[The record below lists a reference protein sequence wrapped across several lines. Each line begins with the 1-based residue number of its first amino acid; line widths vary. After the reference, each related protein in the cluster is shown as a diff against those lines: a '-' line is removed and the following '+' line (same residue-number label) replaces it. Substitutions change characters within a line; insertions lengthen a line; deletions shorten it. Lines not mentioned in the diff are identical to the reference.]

1 MKIKVLSQYLF
12 DEDMKMMGLNDSN
25 VEDKNMAFISIV
37 NTEEC
42 LKYYLEEDIK
52 HYFKENHSNVLNL
65 DFDDSPCNIIYNGH
79 QFKTMSIEQAE
90 KTIDFIENAI
100 KKGVDEIIIHCLAG
114 YSRSR
119 GIGEF
124 IYRYCKENDIE
135 VKYSDREEY
144 VSRYNLHVLRILNHA
159 YWKKHKLSEYAE
171 GDKNYPDDLI
181 NIPVTEINR
190 EIKIKKRIPDK
201 QF

>member
-1 MKIKVLSQYLF
+1 MKITVLSQYLF
-12 DEDMKMMGLNDSN
+12 DTDMKMMGLNDSN

-52 HYFKENHSNVLNL
+52 HYFKDHPNVLNL
-65 DFDDSPCNIIYNGH
+65 DFDDSPYDVMYNGH
-79 QFKTMSIEQAE
+79 HFKTMSIEQAE
-90 KTIDFIENAI
+90 KTIDFIEDMI
-100 KKGVDEIIIHCLAG
+100 KKGVDEFEIHCLAG

-119 GIGEF
+119 AIGEF
-124 IYRYCKENDIE
+124 IYRYCKENNIE

-144 VSRYNLHVLRILNHA
+144 VSRYNLHVLRVLNHA

-171 GDKNYPDDLI
+171 SDKDYPNDLI
-181 NIPVTEINR
+181 NIPIIEINR
-190 EIKIKKRIPDK
+190 EKKKKNKIPNK

>member
-1 MKIKVLSQYLF
+1 MKITVLSQYLF
-12 DEDMKMMGLNDSN
+12 DTDMKMMGLNDSN

-52 HYFKENHSNVLNL
+52 HYFKDHPNVLNL
-65 DFDDSPCNIIYNGH
+65 DFDDSPYDVMYNGH
-79 QFKTMSIEQAE
+79 HFKTMSIEQAE
-90 KTIDFIENAI
+90 KTIDFIEDMI
-100 KKGVDEIIIHCLAG
+100 KKGVDEFEIHCLAG

-119 GIGEF
+119 AIGEF

-144 VSRYNLHVLRILNHA
+144 VSRYNPHVLRVLNHA

-171 GDKNYPDDLI
+171 SDKDYPNDLI
-181 NIPVTEINR
+181 NIPIIEINR
-190 EIKIKKRIPDK
+190 EKKKKNKIPNK

>member
-1 MKIKVLSQYLF
+1 
-12 DEDMKMMGLNDSN
+12 MKMMGLNDSN

-52 HYFKENHSNVLNL
+52 HYFKDHPNVLNL
-65 DFDDSPCNIIYNGH
+65 DFDDSPYDVMYNGH
-79 QFKTMSIEQAE
+79 HFKTMSIEQAE
-90 KTIDFIENAI
+90 KTIDFIEDMI
-100 KKGVDEIIIHCLAG
+100 KKGVDEFEIHCLAG

-119 GIGEF
+119 AIGEF

-144 VSRYNLHVLRILNHA
+144 VSRYNLHVLRVLNHA

-171 GDKNYPDDLI
+171 SDKDYPNDLI
-181 NIPVTEINR
+181 NIPIIEINR
-190 EIKIKKRIPDK
+190 EKKKKNKIPNK